1 MTQRA
6 HNSSQLLAAS
16 PATRVVARNRRA
28 GFTLIEVLVTLLL
41 IGIVLPAMMHGITL
55 AMHAGDAARH
65 RNDATQLAKSQL
77 AQLVSGTQWASTTNL
92 SGDFSPDW
100 PGYQWKATVQPW
112 DQDTTGMSIQ
122 QIDLTVSWQERGGT
136 ESLTL
141 TTLAY
146 QRSQTQ

>member
-1 MTQRA
+1 MTP
-6 HNSSQLLAAS
+6 N
-16 PATRVVARNRRA
+16 TRNKRT

-41 IGIVLPAMMHGITL
+41 IGIVLPTTMHGVTL

-65 RNDATQLAKSQL
+65 RNDAVQLAKSELTQI
-77 AQLVSGTQWASTTNL
+77 VTGTQWSSTANL

-100 PGYQWKATVQPW
+100 PGYQWKATVTPW
-112 DQDTTGMSIQ
+112 DQDTSGMGLQ
-122 QIDLTVSWQERGGT
+122 QIDLTVTWQEQGGP

-141 TTLAY
+141 STLAY